1 MSTFSFSY
9 KSCVKRF
16 REVVLRQI
24 GRQKWKMCL
33 LRNRGEFSETS
44 LSCHGERLLKRSIA
58 FRETD
63 FALISPWILQVKKKK
78 EEEEEEEEE
87 GGGGKKG
94 REKEE
99 CHTRQKIVNRKE
111 WQARKRSK
119 KKKKKDHFTMS
130 QTEIGSSFLKME
142 TCENAVS
149 SKDERSHEKF
159 FFKIYNFTIY
169 ETGKRTCN
177 SFRQIKLP
185 SRMDI
190 ARNG

>member
-1 MSTFSFSY
+1 
-9 KSCVKRF
+9 
-16 REVVLRQI
+16 
-24 GRQKWKMCL
+24 MCL

-63 FALISPWILQVKKKK
+63 FALISRWILQVKKK
-78 EEEEEEEEE
+78 
-87 GGGGKKG
+87 
-94 REKEE
+94 R
-99 CHTRQKIVNRKE
+99 RRRRRR
-111 WQARKRSK
+111 RKRRRRKKRERKRRMSHSLENCEQEGMASEK
-119 KKKKKDHFTMS
+119 AFKKKKKDHFTMS

-190 ARNG
+190 AGNG